1 MFDLT
6 SSKLLILGI
15 IALLVVGPKDL
26 PVLLRAVGKYVGM
39 LRRQANEFRLYFDE
53 AMRETELANLKAEVD
68 AMKRDVQETVSSAGR
83 ALEADV
89 AAVKSDVDS
98 VSQGIDQSIKGDG
111 LPQSGAALSSA
122 SGSHGSFGLY
132 RNGVRVELDVDEPA
146 AEASALTSPATALP
160 VAGPPATGTTSPATA
175 DVAAKVGA

>member
-39 LRRQANEFRLYFDE
+39 LRKQANEFRLYFDE

-89 AAVKSDVDS
+89 AAVKSDVDG
-98 VSQGIDQSIKGDG
+98 VSHSIGQSITGHG
-111 LPQSGAALSSA
+111 GSPPASEVPPSA
-122 SGSHGSFGLY
+122 SSSHGSFGLY
-132 RNGVRVELDVDEPA
+132 RNGVRVELDVEEPA
-146 AEASALTSPATALP
+146 AETSALTSQAAAAPA
-160 VAGPPATGTTSPATA
+160 ATVTTSPAAA
-175 DVAAKVGA
+175 DAAVKAGA